1 MNIAR
6 TGLLLA
12 ALTALFL
19 VVGYLLG
26 GRSGAVIALAIAI
39 ATNVWAWWSSD
50 KMVLRMH
57 GARPGTLHVDG
68 AEVSGVDGR
77 FELANAGSGFVAEFD
92 V

>member
-12 ALTALFL
+12 AMTALFL

-26 GRSGAVIALAIAI
+26 GRSGAMIALAIALG
-39 ATNVWAWWSSD
+39 TNLFAWWSSD

-57 GARPGTLHVDG
+57 NARPVTRASRAG
-68 AEVSGVDGR
+68 ALRAGGR
-77 FELANAGSGFVAEFD
+77 SWRSARSCRCRRST
-92 V
+92 

>member
-12 ALTALFL
+12 AMTALFL

-26 GRSGAVIALAIAI
+26 GRGGAMIALVIALG
-39 ATNVWAWWSSD
+39 TNIFAWWSSD

-57 GARPGTLHVDG
+57 NARPVTR
-68 AEVSGVDGR
+68 AWEVATTTGR
-77 FELANAGSGFVAEFD
+77 RSSPQGGSMRAPRSRA
-92 V
+92 